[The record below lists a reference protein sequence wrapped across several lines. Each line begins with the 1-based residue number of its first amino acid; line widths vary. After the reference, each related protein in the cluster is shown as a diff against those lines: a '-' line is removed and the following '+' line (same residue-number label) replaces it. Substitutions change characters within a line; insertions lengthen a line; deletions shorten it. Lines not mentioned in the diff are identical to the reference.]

1 MGDVVSLT
9 TQFAPVGCTG
19 TLAVF
24 GVPSGRIVPVGI
36 SEDPGNSGGFVLPIV
51 IGGLLD
57 FSAEGFPGDVSD
69 EPVRPGCS
77 GEIRAEPRAFSESN
91 PIAVLDHFAGWHR
104 SRRRCE
110 RLESTTPVR
119 QQSHLRIEH
128 KRYRPK
134 E

>member
-19 TLAVF
+19 PLAVF

-36 SEDPGNSGGFVLPIV
+36 SEDPGSSGGFVLPIV

-57 FSAEGFPGDVSD
+57 FSAEGFPGDISD

-77 GEIRAEPRAFSESN
+77 GETRSEEASGDVAVAGGSDRAVSEGVFG
-91 PIAVLDHFAGWHR
+91 AVGAAGV
-104 SRRRCE
+104 SDNRC
-110 RLESTTPVR
+110 SKH
-119 QQSHLRIEH
+119 SS
-128 KRYRPK
+128 
-134 E
+134 

>member
-1 MGDVVSLT
+1 MNRSGQVVRAKLALRKLPVMWRWQAVQTGLSRKEFLAPWVQQVFRT
-9 TQFAPVGCTG
+9 TGA
-19 TLAVF
+19 L
-24 GVPSGRIVPVGI
+24 S
-36 SEDPGNSGGFVLPIV
+36 
-51 IGGLLD
+51 
-57 FSAEGFPGDVSD
+57 
-69 EPVRPGCS
+69 
-77 GEIRAEPRAFSESN
+77 IRAEPRAFSESN